1 MALITASRYN
11 TLQSSVEGIMGTGS
25 GDSGY
30 GQTLASSQVAQGTVI
45 EASHMANLYTDMIKA
60 RRHQTGTTPNTLSS
74 ITVGDLIKENDVAG
88 GKGIVQYE
96 ALAVSINTD
105 KLAIYTGD
113 TSQSDQT
120 PLVSSTRTNTWNGTI
135 THEFTATFTSA
146 DARRHFFNAGGKLL
160 FTADITNGSGAKY
173 NDWNTL
179 LSAMGTVSFAAHAT
193 SSNGGVPGT
202 GSAIGNYELTGTY
215 QKVFQKDG
223 SGVYAENDYNIHVK
237 ENNTS
242 AIQVR
247 IQFRDDDAG
256 DDTNNDGAFDP
267 QDEDINGD
275 VSSSVV
281 SLKPNGADVS
291 VAAPIGANVT
301 TLQ

>member
-30 GQTLASSQVAQGTVI
+30 GQSLASSQVSQGTVI

-60 RRHQTGTTPNTLSS
+60 RRHQTGATPNTLSS

-105 KLAIYTGD
+105 KLNIYTAD
-113 TSQSDQT
+113 TSQSDQV

-135 THEFTATFTSA
+135 THEFTVTFTSA

-160 FTADITNGSGAKY
+160 FTGDITNGSGAKY

-202 GSAIGNYELTGTY
+202 GSSIGNY
-215 QKVFQKDG
+215 
-223 SGVYAENDYNIHVK
+223 
-237 ENNTS
+237 
-242 AIQVR
+242 
-247 IQFRDDDAG
+247 
-256 DDTNNDGAFDP
+256 DP

-281 SLKPNGADVS
+281 SLKPNGPDVS

>member
-1 MALITASRYN
+1 
-11 TLQSSVEGIMGTGS
+11 
-25 GDSGY
+25 
-30 GQTLASSQVAQGTVI
+30 
-45 EASHMANLYTDMIKA
+45 
-60 RRHQTGTTPNTLSS
+60 
-74 ITVGDLIKENDVAG
+74 
-88 GKGIVQYE
+88 
-96 ALAVSINTD
+96 
-105 KLAIYTGD
+105 
-113 TSQSDQT
+113 
-120 PLVSSTRTNTWNGTI
+120 
-135 THEFTATFTSA
+135 
-146 DARRHFFNAGGKLL
+146 
-160 FTADITNGSGAKY
+160 
-173 NDWNTL
+173 
-179 LSAMGTVSFAAHAT
+179 MGTVSFAAHAT

-202 GSAIGNYELTGTY
+202 GSSIGNYELTGSY

-237 ENNTS
+237 ENNTA

-281 SLKPNGADVS
+281 SLKPNGPDVS